1 MRSIIISQRLLG
13 TREIA
18 VFHHTGC
25 GMLTFST
32 NDLRSIVKNAHPG
45 DANVA
50 SEVDAI
56 DFLEFPE
63 LESSVKNDVK
73 LLQESPL
80 VLKETK
86 ITGWV
91 YEVETGKVGELHI
104 IAWVSTDHSFQ
115 VKQIV

>member
-1 MRSIIISQRLLG
+1 MP
-13 TREIA
+13 
-18 VFHHTGC
+18 
-25 GMLTFST
+25 TFSS
-32 NDLRSIVKNAHPG
+32 NYLRSIVKKAHPG

-56 DFLEFPE
+56 DFLEFSE
-63 LESSVKNDVK
+63 LESSIKNDVK
-73 LLQESPL
+73 FLQESPL

-91 YEVETGKVGELHI
+91 YEVETGKVREPYF
-104 IAWVSTDHSFQ
+104 IAWVRVDHPFQ

>member
-1 MRSIIISQRLLG
+1 MIISQRLLG

-18 VFHHTGC
+18 LFHHTGC

-32 NDLRSIVKNAHPG
+32 NDLRSIVKNANPG

-50 SEVDAI
+50 SQVDAI

-73 LLQESPL
+73 FLQDSPL

-91 YEVETGKVGELHI
+91 YEVETGKVGELYLI
-104 IAWVSTDHSFQ
+104 VWASTENFLQ
-115 VKQIV
+115 IKQIV

>member
-1 MRSIIISQRLLG
+1 M
-13 TREIA
+13 
-18 VFHHTGC
+18 F
-25 GMLTFST
+25 TFST
-32 NDLRSIVKNAHPG
+32 NDLRSAVKNAHPG

-50 SEVDAI
+50 REVDAI

-73 LLQESPL
+73 FLQESPL
-80 VLKETK
+80 VLKETT

-91 YEVETGKVGELHI
+91 YEIETGKVGELHFI
-104 IAWVSTDHSFQ
+104 TWISTDHVLQ